1 MIRRFRISV
10 LDYNEI
16 LEFSNN
22 ETEEQIEEACDDCQR
37 AMFLNLDSGI
47 SELTEEEFLHWKKTG
62 SFR

>member
-16 LEFSNN
+16 LEFSND
-22 ETEEQIEEACDDCQR
+22 ETQEQIEAACDDCQR
-37 AMFLNLDSGI
+37 VMYLNLDSGI
-47 SELTEEEFLHWKKTG
+47 SELTEEEFLHWKKMG